1 LKDIQLLRNR
11 GEKVILVHGGGY
23 YVTELMQKLGIQPQ
37 FVKSPSGVV
46 SRYTDWNTLW
56 CYVMGMM
63 WLNKQIVSKLQEL
76 GVNAVGLSGAD
87 GKLLLAK
94 RKEKIVI
101 VDERGRQRLIDG
113 GYTGKIVDVNIDL
126 LNTLLNKDIV
136 PVIAPIAID
145 SSGTL
150 LNVDSDQVATAI
162 ATKLRPDI
170 VTILLDVDGLILG
183 GQVVQQLT
191 PEEAEKIFK
200 ESPEVTGGMK
210 RKLYMAAQIAKE
222 GVKVVI
228 ANGLRESPIINAM
241 QNRGTVITSSKSN
254 T

>member
-1 LKDIQLLRNR
+1 MF
-11 GEKVILVHGGGY
+11 VHGGGF
-23 YVTELMQKLGIQPQ
+23 YVTELMQKLGIQPV

-63 WLNKQIVSKLQEL
+63 WLNKQIVSKLAEL
-76 GVNAVGLSGAD
+76 GVDAVGLSGAD

-113 GYTGKIVDVNIDL
+113 GYTGKITDVNLQLITALLDL
-126 LNTLLNKDIV
+126 KMV
-136 PVIAPIAID
+136 PVVAPIAVD
-145 SSGTL
+145 SSGVL

-162 ATKLRPDI
+162 ATKLRPD
-170 VTILLDVDGLILG
+170 VVVILLDVDGLILG
-183 GQVVQQLT
+183 GKVVEKLS
-191 PEEAEKIFK
+191 PEEAEKIFR

-222 GVKVVI
+222 GIKVVI
-228 ANGLRESPIINAM
+228 ANGLRDRPIDSALEGS
-241 QNRGTVITSSKSN
+241 GTTITKC
-254 T
+254 

>member
-1 LKDIQLLRNR
+1 MF
-11 GEKVILVHGGGY
+11 VHGGGF
-23 YVTELMQKLGIQPQ
+23 YVTELMQKLGIQPV

-63 WLNKQIVSKLQEL
+63 WLNKQIVSKLTEL
-76 GVNAVGLSGAD
+76 GVDAVGLSGAD

-94 RKEKIVI
+94 RKEKIII

-113 GYTGKIVDVNIDL
+113 GYTGKIVDVNTKLIT
-126 LNTLLNKDIV
+126 TLLDMNMV
-136 PVIAPIAID
+136 PVVAPIAID
-145 SSGTL
+145 SSGVL
-150 LNVDSDQVATAI
+150 LNVDSDQVTTAI
-162 ATKLRPDI
+162 ATKLKPDTVI
-170 VTILLDVDGLILG
+170 ILLDVDGLLLNG
-183 GQVVQQLT
+183 KVVEKLT

-222 GVKVVI
+222 GIRVII
-228 ANGLRESPIINAM
+228 ANGLKENPIDNAL
-241 QNRGTVITSSKSN
+241 QGQGTVITK
-254 T
+254 